1 MGNNVA
7 HGPDAFPEVLSR
19 SSVGDL
25 VSRFRTIEL
34 PVQQKLVKLP
44 APAPNSDEAQ
54 DYPNVKVLEVM
65 VMLIR

>member
-7 HGPDAFPEVLSR
+7 HGPSPFPEVLSR

-34 PVQQKLVKLP
+34 PVQQMLVKLP
-44 APAPNSDEAQ
+44 APASNSDEAQ
-54 DYPNVKVLEVM
+54 DLANVKVLEVM
-65 VMLIR
+65 VMSIR

>member
-1 MGNNVA
+1 VGNNVVR
-7 HGPDAFPEVLSR
+7 GLSSFPEVLSR
-19 SSVGDL
+19 SSVGML

-44 APAPNSDEAQ
+44 APAPTSDEAQ
-54 DYPNVKVLEVM
+54 DWVNVKVLEFM

>member
-25 VSRFRTIEL
+25 VSRFRTIEM
-34 PVQQKLVKLP
+34 PVQQKLVSIGFP
-44 APAPNSDEAQ
+44 APC
-54 DYPNVKVLEVM
+54 
-65 VMLIR
+65 

>member
-1 MGNNVA
+1 MGISIVHCA
-7 HGPDAFPEVLSR
+7 FAFPEVLSR

-34 PVQQKLVKLP
+34 SVQQKLVKLP
-44 APAPNSDEAQ
+44 APEPISDEAQ
-54 DYPNVKVLEVM
+54 DFPNVKVLEVM